1 MQFQPLKQSICPYR
15 DSLSWHINILHMGHN
30 IADNLYGLFLTFI
43 ACKYVDSSLIAK
55 QEKTLEV
62 QVLVWF
68 VHTYSTYSMC

>member
-1 MQFQPLKQSICPYR
+1 
-15 DSLSWHINILHMGHN
+15 MGHN

-55 QEKTLEV
+55 QEKTPEV

-68 VHTYSTYSMC
+68 VHTYSTYTVNVNM